1 MDEQIPIDQKFITAS
16 KILLAAFAVRIVS
29 SIFQGIQY
37 LMSFGL
43 AFTLVEFLN
52 IIFSSVTLLLVMF
65 FVVYFTRRG
74 HNWVKMILLLI
85 IIIEIY
91 WRFYNHAIFE
101 LDLISWWAYL
111 LSSTLILIAT
121 VVLFVP
127 SLQKR

>member
-1 MDEQIPIDQKFITAS
+1 MDEQIQIDQKFITAS

-37 LMSFGL
+37 LISFGL
-43 AFTLVEFLN
+43 TFTARELLS
-52 IIFSSVTLLLVMF
+52 IIFSSVTLLLVMLV
-65 FVVYFTRRG
+65 VVYLVRTG
-74 HNWVKMILLLI
+74 HHWVKWVLLLVI
-85 IIIEIY
+85 VLEIY

>member
-1 MDEQIPIDQKFITAS
+1 MDEQIQIDQKFITAS
-16 KILLAAFAVRIVS
+16 KILLAAFAVRIVN

-37 LMSFGL
+37 LISFGL
-43 AFTLVEFLN
+43 AFTARELLS
-52 IIFSSVTLLLVMF
+52 IIFSSVTLLLVMLV
-65 FVVYFTRRG
+65 VVYLVRTG
-74 HNWVKMILLLI
+74 HDWVKWVLLLVI
-85 IIIEIY
+85 VLEIY

>member
-1 MDEQIPIDQKFITAS
+1 MDEQIQIDQKFITAS
-16 KILLAAFAVRIVS
+16 KILLAAFAVRIIS

-37 LMSFGL
+37 LISFGL
-43 AFTLVEFLN
+43 SFTLREFLS
-52 IIFSSVTLLLVMF
+52 IIFSSVTLLFVMLL
-65 FVVYFTRRG
+65 VVYLTRRG
-74 HNWVKMILLLI
+74 HLWMKWVLLLVLVL
-85 IIIEIY
+85 EIY

-121 VVLFVP
+121 VTLFVP